1 LRWLGVLGEPD
12 APGRLVG
19 EGVEDHLFD
28 AEAPESPPKW
38 FMVLPDTDII
48 TGMFLDQIHSDGY

>member
-1 LRWLGVLGEPD
+1 LGVLGEPD
-12 APGRLVG
+12 ATGRLVG
-19 EGVEDHLFD
+19 KGAKDHLFD

-48 TGMFLDQIHSDGY
+48 TGMFLDQFIPTGIEA